1 MESAPDTFLPEP
13 SNGFVTTPFVDQIA
27 RRALTYLQAGYP
39 IHFAGAAGTGK
50 TTVAFHVAAQL
61 GRPVSLIHGDDDFG
75 SSDLVGQDS
84 GYRKH
89 KVIDNYIHSVVKTEE
104 EMKSLWLENRLT
116 TACQDG
122 DTLIYDE
129 FNRSR
134 PEANNPFLSIFSER
148 ILNLPKLRRSG
159 GGYLQVHPEFRAIFT
174 SNPEEYAGVHKTQDA
189 LMDRLITIQLE
200 HYDRETEIQIT
211 ACLLRHRP
219 GRCRNHRGSGAQA
232 PARRREQQPADHPRL
247 HRHRPHPD
255 FARGACP
262 TGGFHLPMGLPRYSE
277 FGNGQGH
284 SGRPL
289 HHAPEGRGSLARR
302 AARHDGFHP
311 AHFPRPAPAQCHQER
326 KRRMPPLKQII
337 RGVKDI
343 RTRSGTPDQVIVP
356 YKAYMAITA
365 LEMEKFRRETERK
378 NLTLR
383 LINVNARLQTVE
395 LEKEALLLRLG
406 KETAGRPV
414 RRPIKSSRSIRDCPA
429 TGSAGGFK
437 FQY

>member
-1 MESAPDTFLPEP
+1 MNARNTNAPPKDSVETAPDTFLPEP
-13 SNGFVTTPFVDQIA
+13 SNGFVTTPFVEQIA

-116 TACQDG
+116 IACQNG

-200 HYDRETEIQIT
+200 HYDRATEIEIT
-211 ACLLRHRP
+211 TAR
-219 GRCRNHRGSGAQA
+219 SGIG
-232 PARRREQQPADHPRL
+232 PADAETIVDVVRKL
-247 HRHRPHPD
+247 RRVGVSNSRPTIRACIAI
-255 FARGACP
+255 AR
-262 TGGFHLPMGLPRYSE
+262 
-277 FGNGQGH
+277 
-284 SGRPL
+284 
-289 HHAPEGRGSLARR
+289 
-302 AARHDGFHP
+302 
-311 AHFPRPAPAQCHQER
+311 
-326 KRRMPPLKQII
+326 
-337 RGVKDI
+337 V
-343 RTRSGTPDQVIVP
+343 
-356 YKAYMAITA
+356 
-365 LEMEKFRRETERK
+365 
-378 NLTLR
+378 LTLR
-383 LINVNARLQTVE
+383 GAHAHPDDSIFQWVCRDVLNSETAKVTRDGRSIMPQKVD
-395 LEKEALLLRLG
+395 EALLGGLRA
-406 KETAGRPV
+406 T
-414 RRPIKSSRSIRDCPA
+414 
-429 TGSAGGFK
+429 TGSILPFSPGPRPRNSNKKGNGECLL
-437 FQY
+437 QNE